1 MPTLATLPRS
11 SWLERTLVLFG
22 SAVLLI
28 GAGSLAGRS
37 VYPDLGG
44 GDSWGFVSLGIANG
58 IALVLVGTVL
68 LAREAHWRGA
78 GWLALYPA
86 GVGALGLVG
95 SSSGTAA
102 LGPASLLATG
112 LVLAW
117 HVRTNSSRAR
127 VFVEA
132 MTGCLV
138 AAAAGSA
145 LLGSGIGVAAADRG
159 ADAFILAPILALAL
173 LLTGL
178 SLLLLAWEEA
188 RRGKDGP
195 PSWAPM
201 PAVVG
206 GLMLTLML
214 WVGLKEREQS
224 YLAAKT
230 QRAAESFAQTLEF
243 AIGRQENALERLAR
257 AWADLPETG
266 GNPRL
271 APAAAQF
278 RESEPLGCVS
288 IAWVDPGRRTRW
300 IFPTA
305 GNEAAIGFNQD
316 SVAARQEALAASA
329 ASAAPAVSAPTDVNG
344 ERQAGFVIY
353 APVLRRG
360 QLAGWVAAEYLYER
374 LFGEVAQAEL
384 KLGADYHLVVATGG
398 EPVYEGGAQPAV
410 AADTFTLNRSEAAFG
425 EHRLQVAVTPG
436 ELALAHDRRFLP
448 DFALAAG
455 VGLTAL
461 LGLSVHL
468 ARRAL
473 AGQHLAELSNRMLV
487 KENEERRRVESR
499 LKLSD
504 ERLRLA
510 LDSTE
515 IGIFEWNVS
524 AGHVFYSSGLWA
536 MFGYDPA
543 QMGATLDAWQSLIH
557 PDDLVH
563 FRPRL
568 DAQLAGVATFID
580 QEYRDPDRPA
590 RSGAGSTPARR
601 RSSTGAGGRPA
612 RIIGTVQDVTA
623 RVETEHQLRRAKTEA
638 DAASRAKSEF
648 LASMSHEI
656 RTPMNGIIGMTSLMM
671 DTELS
676 AEQRDFVNTIRA
688 SSEALLAIVND
699 ILDFSKIESGKMEIE
714 RVPFALGLCLEET
727 LDIFAMQAADK
738 EHRPRLLRR
747 GRRPAVD
754 HRRRHA
760 PLAGDRQPDQQRDQV
775 HRRAAQVGVEVRRSG
790 QTSGRPRFSWNSP
803 SRDTGIGIPPERM
816 DRLFKAF
823 SQVDSSTTRRFGGTG
838 LGLAIC
844 QRLCQLM
851 GGGIRV
857 ESAEGSGSAFIFT
870 ILTEAAPVPAD
881 AGVLPAPPLALRP
894 GGILAIVDNRVT
906 QERLRNLFGAW
917 GVPFEIAPSAAAG
930 AAQAARRPSRP
941 ALLLDRPARGR
952 RGRLRR
958 AAGGLALPPP
968 FPRAL
973 RADGAAAGR
982 RLAGR
987 QRGQAAEEPGDPAGD
1002 HPALQRQAGRR
1013 AGGRAGGAPVHGRG
1027 GAPPS
1032 PAGRGQSGQPKGR
1045 PGPAR
1050 APRLPRRSGGQRHA
1064 GGGEGRAAAL
1074 RPDPDG
1080 SPDAGNGRP
1089 GGEPPDPQPPAGRA
1103 PAEDH
1108 RAHGERHAGRPG
1120 AVPGGRHG
1128 RLHRQARQA
1137 DTRSPP
1143 RSAASFGRRPHRFR
1157 KPELRRQVGRAQ
1169 AGDLPGAR
1177 RIAGEIALLP
1187 RIDSRSKKSHGVPS
1201 ASRISLRRR
1210 VRTPRQRR
1218 SHCSG
1223 RRTIDGIE
1231 ISWRSPPG
1239 GESAEP
1245 APTPGPAPA
1254 QAAVQRGRSSSEASC
1269 AVRTPPRPPSAGG
1282 SRTRSGTRML
1292 SSWGQPLRNR
1302 PWAPCMSPCTEVKT
1316 TIVLRAAAGSAS
1328 SSSTSRPIAWSVASM
1343 WA

>member
-28 GAGSLAGRS
+28 GVGSLAGRS

-44 GDSWGFVSLGIANG
+44 GDSWGFVSLGIADG
-58 IALVLVGTVL
+58 IALAVIGTVL

-86 GVGALGLVG
+86 GVGALGLMG
-95 SSSGTAA
+95 SLGTAA

-117 HVRTNSSRAR
+117 HVRADSSRAR

-145 LLGSGIGVAAADRG
+145 LLGSGVGLAAADRG
-159 ADAFILAPILALAL
+159 SAAFILAPILALAL

-206 GLMLTLML
+206 GLMLTLLL
-214 WVGLKEREQS
+214 WVGMVEREHS
-224 YLAAKT
+224 YIAAKT

-243 AIGRQENALERLAR
+243 AIGRQENALERIAR
-257 AWADLPETG
+257 AWADLPES

-271 APAAAQF
+271 AAASAQF

-288 IAWVDPGRRTRW
+288 IAWVDPERRTRW
-300 IFPTA
+300 VFPAA
-305 GNEAAIGFNQD
+305 GNEAAVGFNQD

-410 AADTFTLNRSEAAFG
+410 TADTFTLNRSEAAFG

-473 AGQHLAELSNRMLV
+473 AGRQLAELSNRMLV
-487 KENEERRRVESR
+487 KENEDRRRIESR

-515 IGIFEWNVS
+515 IGIFEWNVP

-536 MFGYDPA
+536 MFGYEPA
-543 QMGATLDAWQSLIH
+543 QMGATPDAWESLIH

-580 QEYRDPDRPA
+580 QEYRIRTA
-590 RSGAGSTPARR
+590 RSEWRWVYAR
-601 RSSTGAGGRPA
+601 SKTIAAGAGGRPA

-623 RVETEHQLRRAKTEA
+623 RVETEHELRRAKTEA

-656 RTPMNGIIGMTSLMM
+656 RTPMNGIIGMTSMMM
-671 DTELS
+671 DTEMS
-676 AEQRDFVNTIRA
+676 AEQRNFVNTIRA
-688 SSEALLAIVND
+688 SSEALLAIVNN

-738 EHRPRLLRR
+738 NIDLGYCVAADVPPWIVGDVTRLWQVIANLINNAIKFTGR
-747 GRRPAVD
+747 G
-754 HRRRHA
+754 
-760 PLAGDRQPDQQRDQV
+760 
-775 HRRAAQVGVEVRRSG
+775 QVGVEVRRSG
-790 QTSGRPRFSWNSP
+790 QTSGGRFVLEFTV
-803 SRDTGIGIPPERM
+803 RDTGIGIPPERM
-816 DRLFKAF
+816 GRLFKAF

-844 QRLCQLM
+844 QRLAQLM

-857 ESAEGSGSAFIFT
+857 ESVEGAGSAFIFS
-870 ILTEAAPVPAD
+870 ILTEAAPVPPE
-881 AGVLPAPPLALRP
+881 AGALPAPPLALRP
-894 GGILAIVDNRVT
+894 GGILAVTDNRVT
-906 QERLRNLFGAW
+906 QERLRHLFAAW
-917 GVPFEIAPSAAAG
+917 GVSFELAASAAEG
-930 AAQAARRPSRP
+930 AALAARRPSRP
-941 ALLLDRPARGR
+941 ALLLIDQLGDGTAGADAPLAGLLCPRLFLVPFGR
-952 RGRLRR
+952 TVS
-958 AAGGLALPPP
+958 P
-968 FPRAL
+968 
-973 RADGAAAGR
+973 RADGLPADSVVKPLKNLAILQAITRLFSAKPAAA
-982 RLAGR
+982 
-987 QRGQAAEEPGDPAGD
+987 
-1002 HPALQRQAGRR
+1002 
-1013 AGGRAGGAPVHGRG
+1013 
-1027 GAPPS
+1027 
-1032 PAGRGQSGQPKGR
+1032 
-1045 PGPAR
+1045 
-1050 APRLPRRSGGQRHA
+1050 
-1064 GGGEGRAAAL
+1064 RAAAPQERRFMAEEVPL
-1074 RPDPDG
+1074 RVLL
-1080 SPDAGNGRP
+1080 
-1089 GGEPPDPQPPAGRA
+1089 
-1103 PAEDH
+1103 AEDNPVNQKVALGLLERLGY
-1108 RAHGERHAGRPG
+1108 RADLAANGKQ
-1120 AVPGGRHG
+1120 AVAKAEQQPYDLILMDLQMPEMDGLEAS
-1128 RLHRQARQA
+1128 RLIRSRLPAARQPKIIA
-1137 DTRSPP
+1137 LTANAMQGDRELCL
-1143 RSAASFGRRPHRFR
+1143 AAGMDDYVA
-1157 KPELRRQVGRAQ
+1157 KPVKLTEIAAAIRRQFR
-1169 AGDLPGAR
+1169 
-1177 RIAGEIALLP
+1177 
-1187 RIDSRSKKSHGVPS
+1187 
-1201 ASRISLRRR
+1201 
-1210 VRTPRQRR
+1210 
-1218 SHCSG
+1218 
-1223 RRTIDGIE
+1223 
-1231 ISWRSPPG
+1231 
-1239 GESAEP
+1239 
-1245 APTPGPAPA
+1245 PAPA
-1254 QAAVQRGRSSSEASC
+1254 PLSEA
-1269 AVRTPPRPPSAGG
+1269 
-1282 SRTRSGTRML
+1282 
-1292 SSWGQPLRNR
+1292 
-1302 PWAPCMSPCTEVKT
+1302 
-1316 TIVLRAAAGSAS
+1316 
-1328 SSSTSRPIAWSVASM
+1328 
-1343 WA
+1343 